1 MAGESLNTQGPL
13 VLGMETRLVALSIV
27 GLNATYTWVDQIR
40 QGQADKKLKE
50 AGKVDLPKF

>member
-13 VLGMETRLVALSIV
+13 VLGMETRLAALSIV

>member
-40 QGQADKKLKE
+40 QGQVDTKLKE